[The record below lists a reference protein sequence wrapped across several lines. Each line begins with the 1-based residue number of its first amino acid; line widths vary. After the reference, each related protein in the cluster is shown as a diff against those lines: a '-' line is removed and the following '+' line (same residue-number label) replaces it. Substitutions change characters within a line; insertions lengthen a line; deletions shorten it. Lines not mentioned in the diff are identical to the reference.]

1 MANDYKDTLFL
12 PQTDFPMRANLSQ
25 REPEYLKFWYD
36 IDLYEELKKKN
47 KDKPS
52 FILHD
57 GPPYANASIH
67 IGTATNKILKDFIVK
82 YKWLRGYFAPYVP
95 GYDTHGLPIE
105 LKVLKEMGIDRDKI
119 SPIELRERC
128 TEYAKKFAGVQTE
141 QFKRLG
147 VIGDWDHPYMTLVPA
162 YEATQLEGFAEMVDK
177 GIVYKGRKAI
187 HWCIDCETALAA
199 AEIEYSDEVSPS
211 IFVAYTYKDAAK
223 VFPQLEGRD
232 VDIIIWT
239 TTPWTLPASMAVA
252 VHPRFDYGF
261 YEVGDKVYL
270 IAQGLKDKV
279 IKATGLDLKEPI
291 ISCKGAEL
299 ELSKAMHPFYDKE
312 VIVVLAEYVDL
323 ETGTGCV
330 HTAPG
335 HGTED
340 YETGVRYGIEIYNP
354 VDETGHYYPDTPLF
368 AGMSLSEAEKKIFE
382 ILTESGKLLG
392 KEKLSHSYPHCW
404 RCKNP

>member
-1 MANDYKDTLFL
+1 
-12 PQTDFPMRANLSQ
+12 
-25 REPEYLKFWYD
+25 
-36 IDLYEELKKKN
+36 
-47 KDKPS
+47 
-52 FILHD
+52 
-57 GPPYANASIH
+57 
-67 IGTATNKILKDFIVK
+67 
-82 YKWLRGYFAPYVP
+82 
-95 GYDTHGLPIE
+95 
-105 LKVLKEMGIDRDKI
+105 
-119 SPIELRERC
+119 
-128 TEYAKKFAGVQTE
+128 
-141 QFKRLG
+141 
-147 VIGDWDHPYMTLVPA
+147 MTLVPA

-354 VDETGHYYPDTPLF
+354 VDETGH
-368 AGMSLSEAEKKIFE
+368 
-382 ILTESGKLLG
+382 
-392 KEKLSHSYPHCW
+392 
-404 RCKNP
+404 